1 MYLTIRQLASSKY
14 LICRC
19 ENCGKFFIPYSNHD
33 TKYCD
38 NIFKGN
44 KTCKDL
50 APEIVYKQ
58 KLEKRPFIKKYR
70 TRYQTL
76 QKSASINPKLTK
88 KDMKILKK
96 FVLLKRTII

>member
-1 MYLTIRQLASSKY
+1 MQRFSSGNRLQTKIR
-14 LICRC
+14 
-19 ENCGKFFIPYSNHD
+19 
-33 TKYCD
+33 
-38 NIFKGN
+38 
-44 KTCKDL
+44 
-50 APEIVYKQ
+50 
-58 KLEKRPFIKKYR
+58 KRPFIKKYR